1 MLYNTSF
8 LRKEFRNA
16 YTQQGFSR
24 KRLFSMGVFLGL
36 LTFALY
42 FSLQTLKESVINDVA
57 PYLLLPSFFST
68 LNIYLL
74 VSLVSVYKAMGGGW
88 VGEADKLTEPTPR
101 K

>member
-42 FSLQTLKESVINDVA
+42 FSLQTLKESVINNVA

-68 LNIYLL
+68 LYIYLL
-74 VSLVSVYKAMGGGW
+74 VSLVFNTVLFIANYEYMTLVEVRQSRW
-88 VGEADKLTEPTPR
+88 
-101 K
+101 